1 MKLLILLQIIISI
14 LVIAIIYFIYQIY
27 KKTYIRKEKFFLK
40 NINFLKKEELI
51 DFFYNDSDTYFKN
64 LTDFDL
70 YARKVNNSN
79 IYKNKSIQCA
89 TDFNNNQ
96 INIIRKSCIEADKYL
111 NNYNK
116 LLKGSDIAII
126 KWNFA
131 LTKNYNNFEYENG
144 LPHTRK
150 NIIFLSDKN
159 IPNTINHN
167 FINTLIHEKIHIYQR
182 YNPNI
187 LENVI
192 NKMGFKK
199 TSFKNKKQRSNPDLN
214 NSIYLDNNNKKL
226 ACLYRSNKPDNIN
239 DVICLENNNLYEH
252 PYELIAYNIANEYNH
267 SQLEKYKNTI

>member
-1 MKLLILLQIIISI
+1 MKLLLLLEIIISI

-27 KKTYIRKEKFFLK
+27 KKRYIKKEKFEEK
-40 NINFLKKEELI
+40 NINFLKKEETI
-51 DFFYNDSDTYFKN
+51 DFLYNDSDNYFKN
-64 LTDFDL
+64 LTDTDL
-70 YARKVNNSN
+70 YARKVNNYN
-79 IYKNKSIQCA
+79 IYKNKSIECA

-96 INIIRKSCIEADKYL
+96 INIITKSCIEADKYL

-126 KWNFA
+126 KWNLA

-150 NIIFLSDKN
+150 NIIFLSDKI

-182 YNPNI
+182 YNPDI

-214 NSIYLDNNNKKL
+214 NSIYIDNNNNKL
-226 ACLYRSNKPDNIN
+226 SCLYRSNKPDSIN
-239 DVICLENNNLYEH
+239 DVICFKNNNLYEH